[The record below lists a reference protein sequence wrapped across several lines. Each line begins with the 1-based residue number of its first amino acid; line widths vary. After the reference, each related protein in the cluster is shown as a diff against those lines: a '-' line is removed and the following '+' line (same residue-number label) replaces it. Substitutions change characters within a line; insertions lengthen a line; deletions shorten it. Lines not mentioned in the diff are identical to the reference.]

1 MRRWPFRRKQ
11 SSVFMAKR
19 LQSGLFECRVM
30 HARLAPRAHRFLY
43 RIFLFAIDLDEL
55 DALPRHLRLF
65 SVGRRNVYAFN
76 ERDYLPID
84 EPLHPR
90 RSAPSAAEDTT
101 SARPATLK
109 ARVEEFAARHQVDL
123 TGGRVVLVTLPRVF
137 GYLFNPVSFY
147 FCYDR
152 QGAPAAVIAEV
163 TNTFREV
170 KPYFLG
176 AATRSASGHEF
187 RLRVPKH
194 FYVSPFSD
202 VDVEFDFTL
211 RPPNERLALQID
223 DFTGGARTLTT
234 TLTGQRRELTSARL
248 TWFTFKYPLL
258 TLRVIALIHWHAFRL
273 WCKRVPWFAK
283 AARAADQRDLHRPHH
298 SLHSSAPHALTAS
311 HPAPVSLQ
319 PSDVA

>member
-1 MRRWPFRRKQ
+1 
-11 SSVFMAKR
+11 MAKR

-55 DALPRHLRLF
+55 DTLPRLLRLF
-65 SVGRRNVYAFN
+65 SLGRRNVYAFHD
-76 ERDYLPID
+76 RDYLPID
-84 EPLHPR
+84 EPTHPTR
-90 RSAPSAAEDTT
+90 PAPAGIAKDESPPP
-101 SARPATLK
+101 PATLK
-109 ARVEEFAARHQVDL
+109 ARVQTFAARHGVDL

-147 FCYDR
+147 FCYTRD
-152 QGAPAAVIAEV
+152 GTPAATIAEV

-176 AATRSASGHEF
+176 TTTRSAAGAEF

-211 RPPNERLALQID
+211 RPPTDRLALQID
-223 DFTGGARTLTT
+223 DFTAGARTLTT
-234 TLTGQRRELTSARL
+234 TLTGQRCELTSGRL

-258 TLRVIALIHWHAFRL
+258 TLRVIALIHWHALLL

-298 SLHSSAPHALTAS
+298 SLRPPAPHAALAGS
-311 HPAPVSLQ
+311 PPAPVSLQ

>member
-1 MRRWPFRRKQ
+1 MEKLL
-11 SSVFMAKR
+11 S
-19 LQSGLFECRVM
+19 SGLFECRVM
-30 HARLAPRAHRFLY
+30 HARLAPREHRFLY

-55 DALPRHLRLF
+55 EELPRRLRLF
-65 SVGRRNVYAFN
+65 SLGRRNLYSFR
-76 ERDYLPID
+76 ERDYLPVD
-84 EPLHPR
+84 EPLHP
-90 RSAPSAAEDTT
+90 APS
-101 SARPATLK
+101 SADSTKHSSVPASAMGLK
-109 ARVEEFAARHQVDL
+109 SRVQAFAAQHGTDL

-147 FCYDR
+147 FCYTPD
-152 QGAPAAVIAEV
+152 GAPAAVIAEV

-176 AATRSASGHEF
+176 ASTRSSSGSEF

-211 RPPNERLALQID
+211 RAPHDRLALQID
-223 DFTGGARTLTT
+223 DFTDDARTLTT

-248 TWFTFKYPLL
+248 WWFTLKYPLL
-258 TLRVIALIHWHAFRL
+258 TLRVIALIHWHAFLL

-283 AARAADQRDLHRPHH
+283 SARAAEQRGLHRPHH
-298 SLHSSAPHALTAS
+298 SLHSPEPRAAITAPAG
-311 HPAPVSLQ
+311 APGVSL
-319 PSDVA
+319 PASDVA

>member
-1 MRRWPFRRKQ
+1 ME
-11 SSVFMAKR
+11 KR
-19 LQSGLFECRVM
+19 LSSGLFECRVM

-55 DALPRHLRLF
+55 ESLPRRLRLF
-65 SVGRRNVYAFN
+65 SLGRRNIYSFR
-76 ERDYLPID
+76 ERDYLPVD
-84 EPLHPR
+84 EPLHP
-90 RSAPSAAEDTT
+90 APAAALTAPKQPT
-101 SARPATLK
+101 MPAAGLK
-109 ARVEEFAARHQVDL
+109 SRVQAFAAHHGTDV

-147 FCYDR
+147 FCYTRD
-152 QGAPAAVIAEV
+152 GAPAAVIAEV

-176 AATRSASGHEF
+176 AETRSSSGHEF

-211 RPPNERLALQID
+211 RAPQERLALQID
-223 DFTGGARTLTT
+223 DFTDGARTLTT

-248 TWFTFKYPLL
+248 WWFTLKYPLL
-258 TLRVIALIHWHAFRL
+258 TLRVIALIHWHAFLL

-283 AARAADQRDLHRPHH
+283 AARAAEQRGLHRPHQ
-298 SLHSSAPHALTAS
+298 SLSSPARRAAVGTPGVPAVSIPAS
-311 HPAPVSLQ
+311 DA
-319 PSDVA
+319 A